1 MTDYTLRAVPS
12 CPACGGRWL
21 NSWRWQHLA
30 GPKDCKLRTAE
41 DATQAAD
48 SYRLRL
54 TGRTYRR
61 PVTDAERALWRLVA
75 GQDLHANAVTVVY
88 ADFASGIWPRAI
100 AGVPS
105 AADVAAQAA

>member
-1 MTDYTLRAVPS
+1 MSNRTLRAVPA

-21 NSWRWQHLA
+21 NAWRWQHA
-30 GPKDCKLRTAE
+30 SGPKDCKLRTAE

-75 GQDLHANAVTVVY
+75 GQDLPANAVTVVY
-88 ADFASGIWPRAI
+88 GDFAGGIWPRAI

-105 AADVAAQAA
+105 AAAVASQAA